1 MSSVALEGFLARL
14 YTDAAAR
21 ARFMADPEGEARQ
34 AGLSAAECAAMARCD
49 RVGLAMAAESF
60 GHKRARHGRRR
71 LPWHRRVLRW
81 VLSRLG

>member
-1 MSSVALEGFLARL
+1 MSSVALESYLARL

-21 ARFMADPEGEARQ
+21 ARFTADPEGEAAQ
-34 AGLSAAECAAMARCD
+34 AGLSAPECAALAACD
-49 RVGLAMAAESF
+49 RVGLEMAAESF

-81 VLSRLG
+81 LLRRLT